1 MKSFV
6 TSTLTRRSV
15 LSAGL
20 LASIGPAMAWMPAP
34 SAAAT
39 ALPLSGRLL
48 DTQGQPIA
56 QATLRLG
63 EHAWAQTDADGRFFV
78 HSFSTASSQVHF
90 DCSLADG
97 SQVLTVQAQ
106 VQEHGACMRT
116 LQAQLSA

>member
-1 MKSFV
+1 MKSFA

-20 LASIGPAMAWMPAP
+20 LTSIGPAMAWMPAP
-34 SAAAT
+34 SPAAT

-78 HSFSTASSQVHF
+78 HTFSTASTQVQF
-90 DCSLADG
+90 DCTLADG

>member
-1 MKSFV
+1 MKSFA
-6 TSTLTRRSV
+6 TSTFTRRSV

-34 SAAAT
+34 SQAST

-48 DTQGQPIA
+48 DTQGHPIA

-63 EHAWAQTDADGRFFV
+63 EQAWAQTDADGRFFV
-78 HSFSTASSQVHF
+78 HTFRTASTQVQF
-90 DCSLADG
+90 DCTLADG